1 MAGVEELRLRHARG
15 DMPVMR
21 MKDWRGRAADMS
33 QKRGGDAAKMRFA
46 SRPGTT
52 GFRGVCPKSFEMEH
66 VRMMPFVLPDCP
78 VPNTFSRWIWL
89 EGCDFVHSIGL
100 KAAILCNFIIIRL

>member
-1 MAGVEELRLRHARG
+1 MKEAGIKGWCE
-15 DMPVMR
+15 
-21 MKDWRGRAADMS
+21 RAADMS
-33 QKRGGDAAKMRFA
+33 QKRGGDAAKMTFASRPGTTGFA

>member
-1 MAGVEELRLRHARG
+1 MAVAG
-15 DMPVMR
+15 DWIRRIQVQNAVALNQWNS
-21 MKDWRGRAADMS
+21 K
-33 QKRGGDAAKMRFA
+33 
-46 SRPGTT
+46 TL
-52 GFRGVCPKSFEMEH
+52 SFEMEH

-100 KAAILCNFIIIRL
+100 KAAILCSFIIIRL

>member
-1 MAGVEELRLRHARG
+1 MKGWREHVADIFADQGAR
-15 DMPVMR
+15 
-21 MKDWRGRAADMS
+21 
-33 QKRGGDAAKMRFA
+33 AAKMKSA